1 MGRRS
6 PVKWRMTTYAKPS
19 TEPVGRLLGWLGL
32 RARSGAH
39 DEGAPP
45 DSRRP
50 SDLVGAARQ
59 QLLGAITSFLLNN
72 DLDISPA
79 NLLVA
84 HSAFS
89 GINPRLA
96 RQIASRSQTAEGI
109 TQHWLDELMQH
120 EPVQADRAELDRM
133 VARLESNL
141 EAFQTNTKAARS
153 ATSEYG
159 SKLEAH
165 VSDLEQ
171 VQKTGELV
179 SHLADIAKAMLERT
193 RHAEEEMRKSE
204 DETKA
209 LRRSLARAKRDAEI
223 DYLTGLP
230 NRRAFEALLERHYE
244 EARAACEPLSI
255 AFCDI
260 DEFKKVNDVHGHE
273 AGDRVIKLI
282 ADTLARI
289 SNDHCHV
296 ARHGGEEFVMLF
308 RGLPPSEAAQRLD
321 EAREGLAERRLINR
335 KTDQPFGR
343 ITFSGG
349 VADIFG
355 YSEVRAA
362 LKAADE
368 ALYRAKEAG
377 RNRIELATPEG

>member
-1 MGRRS
+1 
-6 PVKWRMTTYAKPS
+6 MTTHATPS
-19 TEPVGRLLGWLGL
+19 NEPVGRLLGWLGL
-32 RARSGAH
+32 RSAQGGTREEERAAPGAN
-39 DEGAPP
+39 GT
-45 DSRRP
+45 R
-50 SDLVGAARQ
+50 DLVREARH
-59 QLLGAITSFLLNN
+59 QLVHAIGSFLLDH
-72 DLDISPA
+72 DLDVTA
-79 NLLVA
+79 TNLLIA

-96 RQIASRSQTAEGI
+96 RQIATRAGTGEGI
-109 TQHWLDELMQH
+109 TQQWLDELAQQ
-120 EPVQADRAELDRM
+120 EPIQPDSAELDRM

-141 EAFQTNTKAARS
+141 ETFQTNTKAARS

-159 SKLEAH
+159 TKLEEH

-179 SHLADIAKAMLERT
+179 SHLADIAKVMLERT

-204 DETKA
+204 DEA
-209 LRRSLARAKRDAEI
+209 RSLRRSLARAKRDAEV

-230 NRRAFEALLERHYE
+230 NRRAFEVLLERHYE
-244 EARAACEPLSI
+244 EARAACEPLSV

-260 DEFKKVNDVHGHE
+260 DKFKEVNDTHGHE

-282 ADTLARI
+282 ADTLAHI

-308 RGLPPSEAAQRLD
+308 RGLPPSEAAKKLD
-321 EAREGLAERRLINR
+321 EARESLANRRLINR
-335 KTDQPFGR
+335 KTDEPFGQ

-349 VADIFG
+349 VADVFG
-355 YSEVRAA
+355 FGDARAA
-362 LKAADE
+362 LKAADD
-368 ALYRAKEAG
+368 ALYRAKESG
-377 RNRIELATPEG
+377 RNRIELAEL

>member
-1 MGRRS
+1 
-6 PVKWRMTTYAKPS
+6 MTTHATSS

-32 RARSGAH
+32 RARGGAYEGSGV
-39 DEGAPP
+39 PP
-45 DSRRP
+45 GSRN
-50 SDLVGAARQ
+50 LVREARE
-59 QLLGAITSFLLNN
+59 QLLGAMTSFLLNH
-72 DLDISPA
+72 DLDISSA
-79 NLLVA
+79 NLLIA

-96 RQIASRSQTAEGI
+96 RQIAARSQSAEGI
-109 TQHWLDELMQH
+109 TQQWLDELM
-120 EPVQADRAELDRM
+120 ESDPAVADRGDLDRM

-141 EAFQTNTKAARS
+141 ETFHTNTKAARN

-159 SKLEAH
+159 SRLEEH

-179 SHLADIAKAMLERT
+179 SHLADIAKVMLERT
-193 RHAEEEMRKSE
+193 RHAEDEMRKSE
-204 DETKA
+204 DEAKA

-230 NRRAFEALLERHYE
+230 NRRAFEVLLERHHD
-244 EARAACEPLSI
+244 EARAACEPLSV

-308 RGLPPSEAAQRLD
+308 RGLPPSEAAKRLD
-321 EAREGLAERRLINR
+321 EAREGLSERRLINR
-335 KTDQPFGR
+335 KTDQPFGQ

-349 VADIFG
+349 VADVFG
-355 YSEVRAA
+355 YGEVRAA

-368 ALYRAKEAG
+368 ALYRAKEKG
-377 RNRIELATPEG
+377 RNRIELALPAPSES

>member
-1 MGRRS
+1 
-6 PVKWRMTTYAKPS
+6 MTTHATS
-19 TEPVGRLLGWLGL
+19 SNEPVGRLLGWLGL
-32 RARSGAH
+32 RAKNGAY
-39 DEGAPP
+39 EGSEAPP
-45 DSRRP
+45 GTRNFVRET
-50 SDLVGAARQ
+50 RE
-59 QLLGAITSFLLNN
+59 QLLGAMTSFLLNH

-96 RQIASRSQTAEGI
+96 RQIAARSQSNEGI
-109 TQHWLDELMQH
+109 TQQWLDDLMEN
-120 EPVQADRAELDRM
+120 EPVAADRADLDRM

-141 EAFQTNTKAARS
+141 ETFQTSTKAARS

-159 SKLEAH
+159 IKLEEH
-165 VSDLEQ
+165 VSDLQE

-179 SHLADIAKAMLERT
+179 SHLADIAKVMLERT
-193 RHAEEEMRKSE
+193 RHAEDEMRKSE
-204 DETKA
+204 DEAKA

-230 NRRAFEALLERHYE
+230 NRRAFEVLLGRHYD
-244 EARAACEPLSI
+244 EARAACEPLSV

-308 RGLPPSEAAQRLD
+308 RGLPPSEAAKRLD

-335 KTDQPFGR
+335 KTDEAFGQ

-349 VADIFG
+349 VADVFG
-355 YSEVRAA
+355 YTEVRAA
-362 LKAADE
+362 LKAADD
-368 ALYRAKEAG
+368 ALYRAKEGG
-377 RNRIELATPEG
+377 RNRIELAAPEA

>member
-1 MGRRS
+1 
-6 PVKWRMTTYAKPS
+6 MTTHATS
-19 TEPVGRLLGWLGL
+19 SNEPVGRLLGWLGL
-32 RARSGAH
+32 RAKNGAY
-39 DEGAPP
+39 EGSEAPP
-45 DSRRP
+45 GTRNFVRET
-50 SDLVGAARQ
+50 RE
-59 QLLGAITSFLLNN
+59 QLLGAMTSFLLNH

-96 RQIASRSQTAEGI
+96 RQIAARSQSNEGI
-109 TQHWLDELMQH
+109 TQQWLDDLMEN
-120 EPVQADRAELDRM
+120 EPVAADRADLDRM

-141 EAFQTNTKAARS
+141 ETFQTSTKAARS

-159 SKLEAH
+159 IKLEEH
-165 VSDLEQ
+165 VSDLQE

-179 SHLADIAKAMLERT
+179 SHLADIAKVMLERT
-193 RHAEEEMRKSE
+193 RHAEDEMRKSE
-204 DETKA
+204 DEAKA

-230 NRRAFEALLERHYE
+230 NRRAFEVLLGRHYE
-244 EARAACEPLSI
+244 EARAACEPLSV

-296 ARHGGEEFVMLF
+296 ARHGGE
-308 RGLPPSEAAQRLD
+308 AAKRLD

-335 KTDQPFGR
+335 KTDEAFGQ

-349 VADIFG
+349 VADVFG
-355 YSEVRAA
+355 YTEVRAA
-362 LKAADE
+362 LKAADD
-368 ALYRAKEAG
+368 ALYRAKEGG
-377 RNRIELATPEG
+377 RNRIELAAPEA